1 MITFEKKSKYGDFN
15 DTLGMSIDT
24 GDKWL
29 NKKLN
34 VNLCYGKGG
43 GGGGSQPQ
51 DVPKTLQPYVKDVL
65 GKAKGLYGSYQRFQG
80 YPGERIV
87 GFSPQEQAA
96 MGGIEGLVGRGIS
109 ATPGLTDAS
118 TYYAPAL
125 GLLGRSGALGARAVE
140 DIGAEEIM
148 GRMSPYQQ
156 AVTDIA
162 KRKAVEEG
170 KQYMTELGGQAAR
183 TGGFGGS
190 RQAILEGMAAG
201 DLGQRLTDIQTTGSQ
216 AAYQDAL
223 RAAEAQRARLSGG
236 ATQAGALSQAFGGLG
251 QQALGQGYR
260 EQGYLSGVG
269 EQQRGMEQ
277 QRADLAYQQFVE
289 EREFPSTQLQKYSSL
304 IQGFP
309 FQFSQAPQQPSSFQT
324 AAGGI
329 ATLGGL
335 GRGLGF
341 FNKGGDIGKGGLAGI
356 VNKRKGGSISDLIK
370 QIEQEEDE
378 EKKSELINEVL
389 IRTGSTNNKEPRLA
403 KTIKE
408 RFLPYS
414 ESDSPLSG
422 LAKAAGRGVIETISL
437 PSTLGYIGAG
447 AAEGLTTPKNILALQ
462 DQKRKLT
469 PLSDEAFDTA
479 SALEAAIGKGT
490 ITPAQAQTVNLRDIT
505 SDDLQAAQNIA
516 STPAV
521 TPTDATTTPAASAA
535 ETMEEKLKRLM
546 AGSAFDREAREKQL
560 KSEQGFALANMGL
573 GILSA
578 DPSRGA
584 LAAIGQG
591 AQQGMPQLMQ
601 ARKELEGLDKEEREA
616 ELSAFTKELGLSKII
631 KDLDSSRAA
640 ALPSAARRQEL
651 VASVFRGRPEAARM
665 PKYAEAIE
673 EANQTALI
681 KAERVFTR
689 GNIDPDSNEAANIM
703 DEILQEEYRKI
714 PKGGTTSK
722 PEGNKQ
728 DDLLKTGKN
737 G

>member
-24 GDKWL
+24 GNKWL

-236 ATQAGALSQAFGGLG
+236 AQQAGALSQAFGALG

-269 EQQRGMEQ
+269 EQQRGMQQ

-309 FQFSQAPQQPSSFQT
+309 FQFSQTPQQPSSFQT

-341 FNKGGDIGKGGLAGI
+341 FNKGGDIGKGTKYLQEGGIAGLSGYSIDDIKKYLMETRLTREEELEKIADQKRQAQASALLQAGAGIMQADPSAGGLAA
-356 VNKRKGGSISDLIK
+356 LI
-370 QIEQEEDE
+370 Q
-378 EKKSELINEVL
+378 
-389 IRTGSTNNKEPRLA
+389 
-403 KTIKE
+403 
-408 RFLPYS
+408 
-414 ESDSPLSG
+414 
-422 LAKAAGRGVIETISL
+422 
-437 PSTLGYIGAG
+437 GAG
-447 AAEGLTTPKNILALQ
+447 AAAPGLSELASVRQAEKGIGRKIRKADIEDALTIKKLEEYEAKR
-462 DQKRKLT
+462 QKDL
-469 PLSDEAFDTA
+469 
-479 SALEAAIGKGT
+479 AA
-490 ITPAQAQTVNLRDIT
+490 A
-505 SDDLQAAQNIA
+505 
-516 STPAV
+516 
-521 TPTDATTTPAASAA
+521 AASLVVDPEDPKFGKAVG
-535 ETMEEKLKRLM
+535 EEVDKKL
-546 AGSAFDREAREKQL
+546 
-560 KSEQGFALANMGL
+560 
-573 GILSA
+573 
-578 DPSRGA
+578 
-584 LAAIGQG
+584 
-591 AQQGMPQLMQ
+591 
-601 ARKELEGLDKEEREA
+601 
-616 ELSAFTKELGLSKII
+616 AFTTSTNPQTGRTTVLIAGKA
-631 KDLDSSRAA
+631 LDSETAA
-640 ALPSAARRQEL
+640 DLYR
-651 VASVFRGRPEAARM
+651 FR
-665 PKYAEAIE
+665 AEAMKVGQ
-673 EANQTALI
+673 AFRKTNPTTWKSKTAQWI
-681 KAERVFTR
+681 A
-689 GNIDPDSNEAANIM
+689 DNEPTYTK
-703 DEILQEEYRKI
+703 E
-714 PKGGTTSK
+714 
-722 PEGNKQ
+722 
-728 DDLLKTGKN
+728 
-737 G
+737 

>member
-34 VNLCYGKGG
+34 ANICYGKGG

-87 GFSPQEQAA
+87 DFSPQEQAA
-96 MGGIEGLVGRGIS
+96 MGGIEDMVGRGIS

-125 GLLGRSGALGARAVE
+125 GLLGLSGSLGARAVE

-170 KQYMTELGGQAAR
+170 KQYMTELGAQGVRA
-183 TGGFGGS
+183 GGFGGS

-269 EQQRGMEQ
+269 EQQRGMQQ

-329 ATLGGL
+329 AALGGL

-341 FNKGGDIGKGGLAGI
+341 FNKGGDIGKGTKYLQEGGIAGLSGYGIDEFKKYLMETRLTKEEELERIAEEKRQAQALALMQASAGI
-356 VNKRKGGSISDLIK
+356 VQSDPSAGGLVALI
-370 QIEQEEDE
+370 Q
-378 EKKSELINEVL
+378 
-389 IRTGSTNNKEPRLA
+389 
-403 KTIKE
+403 
-408 RFLPYS
+408 
-414 ESDSPLSG
+414 
-422 LAKAAGRGVIETISL
+422 
-437 PSTLGYIGAG
+437 GAG
-447 AAEGLTTPKNILALQ
+447 AAAPALAELASVRQAEKGIGRKIRKADIEDALTIKKLEEYEAKRQKDLAAAAASLVVDPEDPKFGKAVGEEVDKKLAFTTSTNPQTGRTTVLIAGKAL
-462 DQKRKLT
+462 D
-469 PLSDEAFDTA
+469 SETA
-479 SALEAAIGKGT
+479 ADLYRFR
-490 ITPAQAQTVNLRDIT
+490 AQAMRVGQEFRKTHPT
-505 SDDLQAAQNIA
+505 TWKSKTAQWIA
-516 STPAV
+516 DNE
-521 TPTDATTTPAASAA
+521 PTY
-535 ETMEEKLKRLM
+535 
-546 AGSAFDREAREKQL
+546 
-560 KSEQGFALANMGL
+560 
-573 GILSA
+573 
-578 DPSRGA
+578 
-584 LAAIGQG
+584 
-591 AQQGMPQLMQ
+591 
-601 ARKELEGLDKEEREA
+601 
-616 ELSAFTKELGLSKII
+616 TKE
-631 KDLDSSRAA
+631 
-640 ALPSAARRQEL
+640 
-651 VASVFRGRPEAARM
+651 
-665 PKYAEAIE
+665 
-673 EANQTALI
+673 
-681 KAERVFTR
+681 
-689 GNIDPDSNEAANIM
+689 
-703 DEILQEEYRKI
+703 
-714 PKGGTTSK
+714 
-722 PEGNKQ
+722 
-728 DDLLKTGKN
+728 
-737 G
+737 

>member
-65 GKAKGLYGSYQRFQG
+65 GKAKGLYGSFQRFQG

-216 AAYQDAL
+216 AAYQDAV

-269 EQQRGMEQ
+269 EQQRGMQQ

-309 FQFSQAPQQPSSFQT
+309 FQFSQTPQQPSSFQT

-341 FNKGGDIGKGGLAGI
+341 FNKGGDIGKGGLSG
-356 VNKRKGGSISDLIK
+356 VVKGQVGSSVGGLEDLSLK
-370 QIEQEEDE
+370 EAYEQY
-378 EKKSELINEVL
+378 LN
-389 IRTGSTNNKEPRLA
+389 LA
-403 KTIKE
+403 RQGKT
-408 RFLPYS
+408 
-414 ESDSPLSG
+414 
-422 LAKAAGRGVIETISL
+422 
-437 PSTLGYIGAG
+437 
-447 AAEGLTTPKNILALQ
+447 
-462 DQKRKLT
+462 
-469 PLSDEAFDTA
+469 
-479 SALEAAIGKGT
+479 
-490 ITPAQAQTVNLRDIT
+490 
-505 SDDLQAAQNIA
+505 
-516 STPAV
+516 
-521 TPTDATTTPAASAA
+521 
-535 ETMEEKLKRLM
+535 
-546 AGSAFDREAREKQL
+546 FDREKEEARL
-560 KSEQGFALANMGL
+560 KSEQGFKIAQLGANILA
-573 GILSA
+573 A
-578 DPSRGA
+578 DPSRGG
-584 LAAIGQG
+584 LAAIGSV
-591 AQQGMPQLMQ
+591 APQAIEGLMEG
-601 ARKELEGLDKEEREA
+601 RREREGLDEA
-616 ELSAFTKELGLSKII
+616 ERLASM
-631 KDLDSSRAA
+631 KDLLSQATILEKLKDIETIGQADIENLGRISDTEFENVETAVSELSGPAA
-640 ALPSAARRQEL
+640 KRIKGLTPSQRQEL
-651 VASVFRGRPEAARM
+651 RNQAVSRAVNQYSLGEITRSKGIYETAQRNIYKDLLEGIASTPDADAGTDAGTNAGTDAGSPSDTVQSKTPAEIRAEAEAALRRRQGQM
-665 PKYAEAIE
+665 G
-673 EANQTALI
+673 
-681 KAERVFTR
+681 R
-689 GNIDPDSNEAANIM
+689 
-703 DEILQEEYRKI
+703 
-714 PKGGTTSK
+714 
-722 PEGNKQ
+722 
-728 DDLLKTGKN
+728 
-737 G
+737 